1 MSLAEVIRACRTILE
16 RHYGARLKGLILY
29 GSVAHDQASPASDSD
44 LLVLL
49 SLPGNYFD
57 ELRQIIETLYPVQLE
72 SERLI
77 SAKPILVD
85 DVERLWRS
93 VKYEEIYL
101 KHYETV
107 REAKASLGHYFRFY
121 NAERLHGA
129 LGYRTPE
136 EVYRGKERLTTPPHP
151 PLCPP

>member
-1 MSLAEVIRACRTILE
+1 M
-16 RHYGARLKGLILY
+16 
-29 GSVAHDQASPASDSD
+29 
-44 LLVLL
+44 
-49 SLPGNYFD
+49 
-57 ELRQIIETLYPVQLE
+57 E

-107 REAKASLGHYFRFY
+107 REAKESLGHYFRFY
-121 NAERLHGA
+121 N
-129 LGYRTPE
+129 T
-136 EVYRGKERLTTPPHP
+136 ERLTTPPQ
-151 PLCPP
+151 PLYTHLNQPLFLS